1 METDE
6 ELAQVNEELTAACQD
21 MFPELD
27 CQSAVEVPT
36 DPATEPTILATVGL
50 SADDLR
56 GALVVIGPPE
66 FFRKTYPLPAP
77 GENDVRDWAG
87 EVANQVLG
95 RLNNRFARL
104 GCVFSVGIPAI
115 VCGDDLRVELA
126 ADRPH
131 ASLRG
136 RLGGLDVF
144 MVFDVQRTDGSAL
157 FRPGEMAE
165 TVAEGDG
172 ILF

>member
-21 MFPELD
+21 MFPELT
-27 CQSAVEVPT
+27 CEAGVQVPAG
-36 DPATEPTILATVGL
+36 PATQMTILATVGL

-56 GALVVIGPPE
+56 GALVVVGPPE
-66 FFRKTYPLPAP
+66 FFRRTYPLPDP
-77 GENDVRDWAG
+77 GANDVRDWAG
-87 EVANQVLG
+87 EVANQILG

-104 GCVFSVGIPAI
+104 GCMFSVGIPAI

-131 ASLRG
+131 AALRG
-136 RLGGLDVF
+136 RLGAHEVL
-144 MVFDVQRTDGSAL
+144 MVFDIQRSDGSAL